1 MNWGMVKQ
9 WVIHSIREHRKQR
22 IQTKLQTHDKRYI
35 IENRGSKQNYKH
47 MIRQFGLY
55 KQLQKI

>member
-47 MIRQFGLY
+47 MIRD
-55 KQLQKI
+55 IS